1 MDEVLSKQLLKKV
14 ERLDAFEER
23 FAMKFERI
31 SINVDQNGYIGLFF
45 EVHPINGTT
54 IENSFYVDIVLYDK
68 EGYIL
73 DKHTTVYRKES
84 FFGFDVDRVYFN
96 KATSDK
102 IERIRIFPRNM

>member
-1 MDEVLSKQLLKKV
+1 MNEVLSKQLLKKV

-31 SINVDQNGYIGLFF
+31 SINIDEYSIQLFF

-54 IENSFYVDIVLYDK
+54 IENTFYVEIVLYDK

-73 DKHTTVYRKES
+73 DKRDTVFIKEN
-84 FFGFDVDRVYFN
+84 FFGFEVVKISFDN
-96 KATSDK
+96 EIKEKIDK
-102 IERIRIFPRNM
+102 IRIFPRNM